1 MEVGDEALDT
11 REVEG
16 EDHREGP
23 GTGEEPNLLQDWPE
37 AVRKDP
43 DYARILKAVQDQD
56 RRFPSDLRL
65 KVSIAEC
72 GVSPS
77 GKLTYR
83 GRVWVPSAMN
93 LRVRVLQATHDST
106 THVHPGRESMY
117 AIVARQF
124 FWPGIA
130 RDIRTF
136 VAACDGCGSNKVWRS
151 KRQGFLKPLPIPSR
165 V

>member
-1 MEVGDEALDT
+1 M
-11 REVEG
+11 
-16 EDHREGP
+16 
-23 GTGEEPNLLQDWPE
+23 
-37 AVRKDP
+37 
-43 DYARILKAVQDQD
+43 
-56 RRFPSDLRL
+56 
-65 KVSIAEC
+65 SIAEC

-136 VAACDGCGSNKVWRS
+136 VAACDGCGSNKV
-151 KRQGFLKPLPIPSR
+151 
-165 V
+165 